1 MYIHVYKYIHIHV
14 YIYIY
19 IYIYIYMIVVTDLYS
34 IWKSYIT
41 ILLETSSFYGATDIW
56 Q

>member
-1 MYIHVYKYIHIHV
+1 MT
-14 YIYIY
+14 
-19 IYIYIYMIVVTDLYS
+19 VVTDLYS

-41 ILLETSSFYGATDIW
+41 ISLETSSFQFCYGATDIW